1 MKKFYLLFAFVI
13 MAVTDIAAQSDF
25 DYYIDFIQ
33 SNEKIYFKYV
43 DGKYEAEVGK
53 INSDFK
59 IYSSKYTSGAS
70 GQDKYIFGGADGQGG
85 ITPNSEK
92 QLSNPGSNLSIEGG
106 GILYNATLIF
116 DPVAMTL
123 KIEGGSSIPTKP
135 GLELNIVSTVGTSPE
150 TGELTFSLEYFGP
163 GTAPIPT
170 EYIVTAYYTD
180 YHGNN
185 ARQELTLSDGTIS
198 TYYTSGIMR
207 GTFYFTDL
215 KPAAVNYVALKAV
228 ADVSSAEEIS
238 ATGIA
243 PVNTPALPIL
253 IGQIQG
259 HEWQPDYGISGIQFT
274 EIPDGKTYY
283 YEVNLAGNGEFSFVT
298 KLGTTSTD
306 WDTVNRNIRYAP
318 PTSRVAAPEKTWM
331 PYSTFASGG
340 TSNAWYP
347 ENFTPGAYIVEFD
360 YTTQSI
366 AVVKGN
372 IPTGVADVTIDDS
385 PRAVNV
391 YTISG
396 TMLRHN
402 ISPAD
407 AVTGLPAGI
416 YIVGNKKIAV
426 Y

>member
-1 MKKFYLLFAFVI
+1 MKRLYILFAFVA
-13 MAVTDIAAQSDF
+13 MAVMNIAAQSDF
-25 DYYIDFIQ
+25 DYYIDLNE

-53 INSDFK
+53 ISSDFK
-59 IYSSKYTSGAS
+59 IYSSEYTPGAEN
-70 GQDKYIFGGADGQGG
+70 QDKYIFGGAEGQGG
-85 ITPNSEK
+85 IIPDSEK

-123 KIEGGSSIPTKP
+123 KIEGGSPIPTKP
-135 GLELNIVSTVGTSPE
+135 GLELNIVSSVGTSPE

-170 EYIVTAYYTD
+170 EYVVTAYYTD
-180 YHGNN
+180 YHGDN
-185 ARQELTLSDGTIS
+185 ARQELTLSDGTVS
-198 TYYTSGIMR
+198 TYYTSGTMR

-228 ADVSSAEEIS
+228 ADVSSGEEIY

-243 PVNTPALPIL
+243 PVKTPALPIL

-259 HEWQPDYGISGIQFT
+259 HQWQPDYGISGIQFT

-298 KLGTTSTD
+298 KLGTSSTD
-306 WDTVNRNIRYAP
+306 WATVDQNVRYAP
-318 PTSRVAAPEKTWM
+318 PASRVAAPEKTWM

-347 ENFTPGAYIVEFD
+347 ANFVPGTYIVEFD
-360 YTTQSI
+360 YATKSI

-391 YTISG
+391 YSISG

-416 YIVGNKKIAV
+416 YIVGDKKIAV